1 MDFIRKHQTF
11 LIGNYAPPAIEIVRG
26 KGSHLWDSQGKKY
39 LDFTSGIAVTNLGHS
54 HPEWIKQVQHQVELL
69 AHCSNLYSIPEQ
81 VRLAERLARK
91 IGPGKVLF
99 CNSGAEANEALI
111 KLSRLHGEQG
121 EGKRT
126 KILVARN
133 GFHGRTLG
141 ALSATES
148 SKYRK
153 GFEPLLPGF
162 VFCKLNELS
171 DFENAIEDETVAILV
186 ESIQGEGGLHVSSDS
201 FLQGIE
207 KLCQKNNLLFLM
219 DEVQAGIART
229 GEFLGYQKSGV
240 QPDAIAMAKG
250 LGGGFPIGAI
260 WVKDSSSS
268 LFTPG
273 SHGTTFGGSP
283 LACSAAHAVLDV
295 IEKEDL
301 IAQAKVLGDY
311 LLQGIQKLAEN
322 FPKKILEIRGRG
334 LMLGVQ
340 LADEPGELVSILRD
354 NGLLAVGAA
363 GQTLRLL
370 PPLTITQDEIDQG
383 LKILRQSLSA
393 FEPKKIVP

>member
-1 MDFIRKHQTF
+1 MNFIQKHQSF
-11 LIGNYAPPAIEIVRG
+11 LIGNYASPALEIVRG
-26 KGSHLWDSQGKKY
+26 QGSYLWDSQGKKY

-54 HPEWIKQVQHQVELL
+54 HPEWIKQVQSQAEVL

-81 VRLAERLARK
+81 VRLAERLVGK

-111 KLSRLHGEQG
+111 KLSRLYGEQG
-121 EGKRT
+121 ETKRT
-126 KILVARN
+126 KILVAKN

-162 VFCKLNELS
+162 VFCKLNDLS
-171 DFENAIEDETVAILV
+171 DFENAIDDETVAILV
-186 ESIQGEGGLHVSSDS
+186 ESIQGEGGLHVASDS

-229 GEFLGYQKSGV
+229 GEFLGFQKSGV
-240 QPDAIAMAKG
+240 RPDAIAMAKG

-260 WVKDSSSS
+260 WVEDSRTS

-295 IEKEDL
+295 IEKADL
-301 IAQAKVLGDY
+301 TARAKQLGNF
-311 LLQGIQKLAEN
+311 LLQEIQQLAEK
-322 FPKKILEIRGRG
+322 FPQQILEVRGRG
-334 LMLGVQ
+334 LMLGIQ
-340 LADEPGELVSILRD
+340 LTDEPGELVSILRE

-370 PPLTITQDEIDQG
+370 PPLTISQDEIEEG
-383 LKILRQSLSA
+383 LNILRLSLSA
-393 FEPKKIVP
+393 LEQKKIAP

>member
-1 MDFIRKHQTF
+1 MNFIQKHQSF
-11 LIGNYAPPAIEIVRG
+11 LIGNYASPALEIVRG
-26 KGSHLWDSQGKKY
+26 QGSYLWDSQGKKY

-54 HPEWIKQVQHQVELL
+54 HPEWIKQVQSQAEVL
-69 AHCSNLYSIPEQ
+69 AHCSNLYSIPGQ
-81 VRLAERLARK
+81 VRLAERLVGK

-99 CNSGAEANEALI
+99 CNSGAEANEVLI
-111 KLSRLHGEQG
+111 KLSRLYGEQG
-121 EGKRT
+121 ETKRT
-126 KILVARN
+126 KILVAKN

-162 VFCKLNELS
+162 VFCKLNDLS
-171 DFENAIEDETVAILV
+171 DFENAIDDETVAILV
-186 ESIQGEGGLHVSSDS
+186 ESIQGEGGLHVASDS

-229 GEFLGYQKSGV
+229 GEFLGFQKSGV
-240 QPDAIAMAKG
+240 RPDAIAMAKG

-260 WVKDSSSS
+260 WVEDSRTS

-301 IAQAKVLGDY
+301 TAQAKQLGNF
-311 LLQGIQKLAEN
+311 LLQEIQQLAEK
-322 FPKKILEIRGRG
+322 FPQQILEVRGRG
-334 LMLGVQ
+334 LMLGMQ
-340 LADEPGELVSILRD
+340 LTDEPGELVSILRE

-370 PPLTITQDEIDQG
+370 PPLTISQDEIEEG
-383 LKILRQSLSA
+383 LNILKLSLSA
-393 FEPKKIVP
+393 LEQKKIVP

>member
-1 MDFIRKHQTF
+1 MNFIQKHQSF
-11 LIGNYAPPAIEIVRG
+11 LIGNYASPALEIVRG
-26 KGSHLWDSQGKKY
+26 QGSYLWDSQGKKY

-54 HPEWIKQVQHQVELL
+54 HPEWIKQVQSQAEVL

-81 VRLAERLARK
+81 VRLAERLVGK

-111 KLSRLHGEQG
+111 KLSRLYGEQG
-121 EGKRT
+121 ETKRT
-126 KILVARN
+126 KILVAKN

-141 ALSATES
+141 ALSAPES

-162 VFCKLNELS
+162 VFCKLNDLS
-171 DFENAIEDETVAILV
+171 DFENAIDNETVAILV
-186 ESIQGEGGLHVSSDS
+186 ESIQGEGGLHVASDS

-229 GEFLGYQKSGV
+229 GEFLGFQKSGV
-240 QPDAIAMAKG
+240 RPDAIAMAKG

-260 WVKDSSSS
+260 WVEDSRTS

-301 IAQAKVLGDY
+301 TARAKQSGNF
-311 LLQGIQKLAEN
+311 LLQEIQQFAVK
-322 FPKKILEIRGRG
+322 FPQQILEVRGRG
-334 LMLGVQ
+334 LMLGIQ
-340 LADEPGELVSILRD
+340 LTDEPGELVSILRE

-370 PPLTITQDEIDQG
+370 PPLTISQDEIEEG
-383 LKILRQSLSA
+383 LNILKLSLSA
-393 FEPKKIVP
+393 LEQKKIVP

>member
-1 MDFIRKHQTF
+1 MNFIQKHQSF
-11 LIGNYAPPAIEIVRG
+11 LIGNYASPALEIVRG
-26 KGSHLWDSQGKKY
+26 QGSYLWDSQGKKY

-54 HPEWIKQVQHQVELL
+54 HPEWIKQVQSQTEVL

-81 VRLAERLARK
+81 VRLAERLVGK

-111 KLSRLHGEQG
+111 KLSRLYGEQG
-121 EGKRT
+121 ETKRT
-126 KILVARN
+126 KILVAKN

-162 VFCKLNELS
+162 VFCKLNDLS
-171 DFENAIEDETVAILV
+171 DFENAIDDETVAILV
-186 ESIQGEGGLHVSSDS
+186 ESIQGEGGLHVASDS

-229 GEFLGYQKSGV
+229 GEFLGFQKSGV
-240 QPDAIAMAKG
+240 RPDAIAMAKG

-260 WVKDSSSS
+260 WVKDSRTS

-301 IAQAKVLGDY
+301 TARAKQLGNF
-311 LLQGIQKLAEN
+311 LLQEIQQLAEK
-322 FPKKILEIRGRG
+322 FPQQILEVRGRG
-334 LMLGVQ
+334 LMLGIQ
-340 LADEPGELVSILRD
+340 LTDELGELVSILRE

-370 PPLTITQDEIDQG
+370 PPLTISQDEIEEG
-383 LKILRQSLSA
+383 INILRLSLSA
-393 FEPKKIVP
+393 LEQKKIVP

>member
-1 MDFIRKHQTF
+1 MDFIQKHQSF
-11 LIGNYAPPAIEIVRG
+11 LIGNYASPALEIVRG
-26 KGSHLWDSQGKKY
+26 QGSYLWDSQGKKY

-54 HPEWIKQVQHQVELL
+54 HPEWIKQVQSQAEVL

-81 VRLAERLARK
+81 VRLAERLIGK
-91 IGPGKVLF
+91 IGPGKILF

-111 KLSRLHGEQG
+111 KLSRLFGEQG
-121 EGKRT
+121 KTKRT
-126 KILVARN
+126 KILVAKN

-171 DFENAIEDETVAILV
+171 DFENAIDDETVAILV
-186 ESIQGEGGLHVSSDS
+186 ESIQGEGGLHVASDS

-207 KLCQKNNLLFLM
+207 KLCHKNNLLFLM

-229 GEFLGYQKSGV
+229 GEFLGFQKSGV
-240 QPDAIAMAKG
+240 RPDAIAMAKG

-260 WVKDSSSS
+260 WVEDSRTA

-301 IAQAKVLGDY
+301 TARAKQLGDF
-311 LLQGIQKLAEN
+311 LLQEIQQLAEK
-322 FPKKILEIRGRG
+322 FPKQILEVRGRG
-334 LMLGVQ
+334 LMLGIQ
-340 LADEPGELVSILRD
+340 LTDEPGELASILRE

-370 PPLTITQDEIDQG
+370 PPLTISQDEIEEG
-383 LKILRQSLSA
+383 LKILRLSLSA
-393 FEPKKIVP
+393 LEQKKIVP

>member
-1 MDFIRKHQTF
+1 
-11 LIGNYAPPAIEIVRG
+11 LEIVRG
-26 KGSHLWDSQGKKY
+26 QGSYLWDSQGKKY
-39 LDFTSGIAVTNLGHS
+39 LDFTSGIAVTNLGHN
-54 HPEWIKQVQHQVELL
+54 HPEWIKQVQSQAAVLT
-69 AHCSNLYSIPEQ
+69 HCSNLYSIPEQ
-81 VRLAERLARK
+81 VRLAERLVGK
-91 IGPGKVLF
+91 IGSGKVLF

-121 EGKRT
+121 ETKRT
-126 KILVARN
+126 KILVAKN

-148 SKYRK
+148 SKYRT

-171 DFENAIEDETVAILV
+171 DFENAIDDETVAILV
-186 ESIQGEGGLHVSSDS
+186 ESIQGEGGLHVASDS

-229 GEFLGYQKSGV
+229 GEFLGFQKSGV
-240 QPDAIAMAKG
+240 RPDAIAMAKG

-260 WVKDSSSS
+260 WVEDSRTS

-301 IAQAKVLGDY
+301 TARAKELGNF
-311 LLQGIQKLAEN
+311 LHQGIQQLAED
-322 FPKKILEIRGRG
+322 FPQQILEVRGRG
-334 LMLGVQ
+334 LMLGIQ
-340 LADEPGELVSILRD
+340 LTDEPGELVSILRE
-354 NGLLAVGAA
+354 NSLLVVGAA

-370 PPLTITQDEIDQG
+370 PPLTISQDEIEEG
-383 LKILRQSLSA
+383 LKILRLSLSA
-393 FEPKKIVP
+393 LDQKKIVP

>member
-1 MDFIRKHQTF
+1 MNFIKKHQSF
-11 LIGNYAPPAIEIVRG
+11 LIGNYASPALEIVRG
-26 KGSHLWDSQGKKY
+26 QGSYLWDSQGKKY

-54 HPEWIKQVQHQVELL
+54 HPEWIKQVQSQAEVL

-81 VRLAERLARK
+81 VRLAERLVGK

-111 KLSRLHGEQG
+111 KLSRLYGEQG
-121 EGKRT
+121 ETKRT
-126 KILVARN
+126 KILVAKN

-162 VFCKLNELS
+162 VFCKLNDLS
-171 DFENAIEDETVAILV
+171 DFENAIDDETVAILV
-186 ESIQGEGGLHVSSDS
+186 ESIQGEGGLHVASDS

-229 GEFLGYQKSGV
+229 GEFLGFQKSGV
-240 QPDAIAMAKG
+240 RPDAIAMAKG

-260 WVKDSSSS
+260 WVEDSRTS

-301 IAQAKVLGDY
+301 TARAKQLGNF
-311 LLQGIQKLAEN
+311 LLQEIQQLAEK
-322 FPKKILEIRGRG
+322 FPQQILEVRGRG
-334 LMLGVQ
+334 LMLGIQ
-340 LADEPGELVSILRD
+340 LTDEPGELVSILRE

-370 PPLTITQDEIDQG
+370 PPLTISQDEIEEG
-383 LKILRQSLSA
+383 LNILRLSLSA
-393 FEPKKIVP
+393 LEQKKIVP

>member
-1 MDFIRKHQTF
+1 MNFIQKHQSF
-11 LIGNYAPPAIEIVRG
+11 LIGNYASPALEIVRG
-26 KGSHLWDSQGKKY
+26 QGSYLWDSQGKKY

-54 HPEWIKQVQHQVELL
+54 HPEWIKQVQSQAEVL
-69 AHCSNLYSIPEQ
+69 AHCSNLYSIPGQ
-81 VRLAERLARK
+81 VRLAERLVGK

-99 CNSGAEANEALI
+99 CNSGAEANEVLI
-111 KLSRLHGEQG
+111 KLSRLYGEQG
-121 EGKRT
+121 ETKRT
-126 KILVARN
+126 KILVAKN

-162 VFCKLNELS
+162 VFCKLNDLS
-171 DFENAIEDETVAILV
+171 DFENAIDDETVAILV
-186 ESIQGEGGLHVSSDS
+186 ESIQGEGGLHVASDS

-229 GEFLGYQKSGV
+229 GEFLGFQKSGV
-240 QPDAIAMAKG
+240 RPDAIAMAKG

-260 WVKDSSSS
+260 WVEDSRTS

-301 IAQAKVLGDY
+301 TAQAKQLGNF
-311 LLQGIQKLAEN
+311 LLQEIQQLAEK
-322 FPKKILEIRGRG
+322 FPQQILEVRGRG
-334 LMLGVQ
+334 LMLGIQ
-340 LADEPGELVSILRD
+340 LTDEPGELVSILRE

-370 PPLTITQDEIDQG
+370 PPLTISQDEIEEG
-383 LKILRQSLSA
+383 LNILRLSLSA
-393 FEPKKIVP
+393 LEQKKIVP

>member
-171 DFENAIEDETVAILV
+171 DFENAIDDETVAILV

-370 PPLTITQDEIDQG
+370 PPLTITHDEIDQG

>member
-1 MDFIRKHQTF
+1 MSFIQKHQSF
-11 LIGNYAPPAIEIVRG
+11 LIGNYASPALEIVRG
-26 KGSHLWDSQGKKY
+26 QGSYLWDSQGEKY

-54 HPEWIKQVQHQVELL
+54 HPEWIKQVQSQAEVL

-81 VRLAERLARK
+81 VRLAARLVGK

-111 KLSRLHGEQG
+111 KLSRLYGEQG
-121 EGKRT
+121 ETKRT
-126 KILVARN
+126 KILVAKN

-153 GFEPLLPGF
+153 GFEPLLSGF
-162 VFCKLNELS
+162 VFCKLNDLS
-171 DFENAIEDETVAILV
+171 DFENAIDDETVAILV
-186 ESIQGEGGLHVSSDS
+186 ESIQGEGGLHVASDS

-229 GEFLGYQKSGV
+229 GEFLGFQKSGV
-240 QPDAIAMAKG
+240 RPDAIAMAKG

-260 WVKDSSSS
+260 WVEDSRTS
-268 LFTPG
+268 LFIPG

-295 IEKEDL
+295 IEKADL
-301 IAQAKVLGDY
+301 TARAKQLGNF
-311 LLQGIQKLAEN
+311 LLQEIQQLAEK
-322 FPKKILEIRGRG
+322 FPQQILEIRGRG
-334 LMLGVQ
+334 LMLGIQ
-340 LADEPGELVSILRD
+340 LTDEPGELVSILRE

-370 PPLTITQDEIDQG
+370 PPLTISQDEIEEG
-383 LKILRQSLSA
+383 LNILKLSLSA
-393 FEPKKIVP
+393 LEQKKIVP

>member
-171 DFENAIEDETVAILV
+171 DFENAIDDETVAILV

-268 LFTPG
+268 LFAPG

-393 FEPKKIVP
+393 FEPKKIVS

>member
-1 MDFIRKHQTF
+1 MDFIQKHQSF
-11 LIGNYAPPAIEIVRG
+11 LIGNYASPALEIVRG
-26 KGSHLWDSQGKKY
+26 QGSYLWDSQGNKY

-54 HPEWIKQVQHQVELL
+54 HPEWIKQVQSQAEVL

-81 VRLAERLARK
+81 VRLAERLIGK
-91 IGPGKVLF
+91 IGPGKILF

-111 KLSRLHGEQG
+111 KLSRLFGEQG
-121 EGKRT
+121 KTKRT
-126 KILVARN
+126 KILVAKN

-171 DFENAIEDETVAILV
+171 DFENAIDDETVAILV
-186 ESIQGEGGLHVSSDS
+186 ESIQGEGGLHVASDS

-229 GEFLGYQKSGV
+229 GEFLGFQKSGV
-240 QPDAIAMAKG
+240 RPDAIAMAKG

-260 WVKDSSSS
+260 WVEDSRTA

-301 IAQAKVLGDY
+301 TARAKQLGDF
-311 LLQGIQKLAEN
+311 LLQEVQQLAEK
-322 FPKKILEIRGRG
+322 FPKQILEVRGRG
-334 LMLGVQ
+334 LMLGIQ
-340 LADEPGELVSILRD
+340 LTDEPGELASILRE

-370 PPLTITQDEIDQG
+370 PPLTISQDEIEEG
-383 LKILRQSLSA
+383 LKILRLSLSA
-393 FEPKKIVP
+393 LEQKKIVP

>member
-1 MDFIRKHQTF
+1 MDFIQKHQSF
-11 LIGNYAPPAIEIVRG
+11 LIGNYASPALEIVRG
-26 KGSHLWDSQGKKY
+26 QGSYLWDSQGKKY

-54 HPEWIKQVQHQVELL
+54 HPEWIKQVQSQAEVL

-81 VRLAERLARK
+81 VRLAERLVGK
-91 IGPGKVLF
+91 IGSGKVLF

-121 EGKRT
+121 ETKRT
-126 KILVARN
+126 KILVAKN

-171 DFENAIEDETVAILV
+171 DFENAIDDETVAILV
-186 ESIQGEGGLHVSSDS
+186 ESIQGEGGLHVASDS

-229 GEFLGYQKSGV
+229 GEFLGFQKSGV
-240 QPDAIAMAKG
+240 RPDAIAMAKG

-260 WVKDSSSS
+260 WVEDTRTS

-301 IAQAKVLGDY
+301 TARAKELGNF
-311 LLQGIQKLAEN
+311 LHQGIQKLAED
-322 FPKKILEIRGRG
+322 FPKQILEVRGRG
-334 LMLGVQ
+334 LMLGIQ
-340 LADEPGELVSILRD
+340 LTDEPGELVSILRE
-354 NGLLAVGAA
+354 NSLLAVGAA

-370 PPLTITQDEIDQG
+370 PPLTISQDEIEEG
-383 LKILRQSLSA
+383 LKILRLSLSA
-393 FEPKKIVP
+393 LDQKKIVP

>member
-1 MDFIRKHQTF
+1 MNFIQKHQSF
-11 LIGNYAPPAIEIVRG
+11 LIGNYASPALEIVRG
-26 KGSHLWDSQGKKY
+26 QGSYLWDSQGKKY

-54 HPEWIKQVQHQVELL
+54 HPEWIKQVQSQAEVL

-81 VRLAERLARK
+81 VRLAERLVGK

-111 KLSRLHGEQG
+111 KLSRLYGEQG
-121 EGKRT
+121 ETKRT
-126 KILVARN
+126 KILVAKN

-162 VFCKLNELS
+162 VFCKLNDLS
-171 DFENAIEDETVAILV
+171 DFKNAIDDETVAILV
-186 ESIQGEGGLHVSSDS
+186 ESIQGEGGLHVASDS

-229 GEFLGYQKSGV
+229 GEFLGFQKSGV
-240 QPDAIAMAKG
+240 RPDAIAMAKG

-260 WVKDSSSS
+260 WVEDSRTS

-295 IEKEDL
+295 IEKEEL
-301 IAQAKVLGDY
+301 TARANKLGNF
-311 LLQGIQKLAEN
+311 LLPEIQQLAEK
-322 FPKKILEIRGRG
+322 FPQQILEVRGRG
-334 LMLGVQ
+334 LMLGIQ
-340 LADEPGELVSILRD
+340 LTDEPGELVSILRK

-370 PPLTITQDEIDQG
+370 PPLTISQDEIEEG
-383 LKILRQSLSA
+383 LNILRLSLSA
-393 FEPKKIVP
+393 LEQKKIVP

>member
-1 MDFIRKHQTF
+1 MDFIRKHQKF

-121 EGKRT
+121 EEKRA

-171 DFENAIEDETVAILV
+171 DFENAIDDETVAILV

-370 PPLTITQDEIDQG
+370 PPLTITRDEIDQG

>member
-1 MDFIRKHQTF
+1 MDFIQKHQSF
-11 LIGNYAPPAIEIVRG
+11 LIGNYASPALEIVRG
-26 KGSHLWDSQGKKY
+26 QGSYLWDSQGKKY

-54 HPEWIKQVQHQVELL
+54 HPEWIKQVQSQAEVL

-81 VRLAERLARK
+81 VRLAERLVGK
-91 IGPGKVLF
+91 IGSGKVLF

-121 EGKRT
+121 ETKRT
-126 KILVARN
+126 KILVAKN

-171 DFENAIEDETVAILV
+171 DFENAIDDETVAILV
-186 ESIQGEGGLHVSSDS
+186 ESIQGEGGLHVASDS

-229 GEFLGYQKSGV
+229 GEFLGFQKSGV
-240 QPDAIAMAKG
+240 RPDAIAMAKG
-250 LGGGFPIGAI
+250 LGGGFPLGAI
-260 WVKDSSSS
+260 WVEDTRTS

-301 IAQAKVLGDY
+301 TARAKELGNF
-311 LLQGIQKLAEN
+311 LHQGIQKLAED
-322 FPKKILEIRGRG
+322 FPKQILEVRGRG
-334 LMLGVQ
+334 LMLGIQ
-340 LADEPGELVSILRD
+340 LTDEPGELVSILRE
-354 NGLLAVGAA
+354 NSLLAVGAA

-370 PPLTITQDEIDQG
+370 PPLTISQDEIEEG
-383 LKILRQSLSA
+383 LKILRLSLSA
-393 FEPKKIVP
+393 LDQKKIVP

>member
-1 MDFIRKHQTF
+1 MNFIQKHQSF
-11 LIGNYAPPAIEIVRG
+11 LIGNYASPALEIVRG
-26 KGSHLWDSQGKKY
+26 QGSYLWDSQGKKY

-54 HPEWIKQVQHQVELL
+54 HPEWIKQVQSQAEVL

-81 VRLAERLARK
+81 VRLAERLVGK

-111 KLSRLHGEQG
+111 KLSRLYGEQG
-121 EGKRT
+121 ETKRT
-126 KILVARN
+126 KILVAKN

-162 VFCKLNELS
+162 VFCKLNDLS
-171 DFENAIEDETVAILV
+171 DFENAIDDETVAILV
-186 ESIQGEGGLHVSSDS
+186 ESIQGEGGLHVASDS

-229 GEFLGYQKSGV
+229 GEFLGFQKSGV
-240 QPDAIAMAKG
+240 RPDAIAMAKG

-260 WVKDSSSS
+260 WVEDSRTS
-268 LFTPG
+268 LFNPG

-301 IAQAKVLGDY
+301 TARAKQLGNF
-311 LLQGIQKLAEN
+311 LLQEIQQLAEK
-322 FPKKILEIRGRG
+322 FPQQILEVRGRG
-334 LMLGVQ
+334 LMLGIQ
-340 LADEPGELVSILRD
+340 LTDEPGELVSILRE

-370 PPLTITQDEIDQG
+370 PPLTISQDEIEEG
-383 LKILRQSLSA
+383 LNILKLSLSA
-393 FEPKKIVP
+393 LKQKKIVP

>member
-1 MDFIRKHQTF
+1 MNFIQKHQSF
-11 LIGNYAPPAIEIVRG
+11 LIGNYASPALEIVRG
-26 KGSHLWDSQGKKY
+26 QGSYLWDSQGKKY

-54 HPEWIKQVQHQVELL
+54 HPEWIKQVQSQAEVL
-69 AHCSNLYSIPEQ
+69 AHCSNLYSIPAQ
-81 VRLAERLARK
+81 VRLAERLVGK
-91 IGPGKVLF
+91 IGPGKALF

-111 KLSRLHGEQG
+111 KLSRLYGEQG
-121 EGKRT
+121 ETKRT
-126 KILVARN
+126 KILVAKN

-162 VFCKLNELS
+162 VFCKLNDLS
-171 DFENAIEDETVAILV
+171 DFENAIDNETVAILV
-186 ESIQGEGGLHVSSDS
+186 ESIQGEGGLHVASDS

-229 GEFLGYQKSGV
+229 GEFLGFQKSGV
-240 QPDAIAMAKG
+240 RPDAIAMAKG

-260 WVKDSSSS
+260 WVEDSRTS
-268 LFTPG
+268 LFIPG

-301 IAQAKVLGDY
+301 TARAKQLGNF
-311 LLQGIQKLAEN
+311 LLQEIQQLAEKC
-322 FPKKILEIRGRG
+322 PQQILEVRGRG
-334 LMLGVQ
+334 LMLGIQ
-340 LADEPGELVSILRD
+340 LTDEPGELVSILRE

-370 PPLTITQDEIDQG
+370 PPLTISQDEIEEG
-383 LKILRQSLSA
+383 LNILRLSLSA
-393 FEPKKIVP
+393 LEQKKIVP